1 MQTFTIINE
10 KLMFKEATVLFS
22 FSIPNNENEYVL
34 YSVSDFDSKNKSL
47 FVSRIVKEEE
57 YFYIKDIKEK
67 RFGNIKSY
75 IEDFINGKGGKKE
88 IKLSRENIN
97 FEPNKCQN
105 VSEEGREI
113 KCNTINDLEWAINKL
128 DDNLF
133 DMFIRLEELNDSI
146 YNLIVIRDKDI
157 IRNKEKENIKGNINI
172 FLLTL
177 FAVIFLSVLLFM
189 GYAEFIN
196 H

>member
-34 YSVSDFDSKNKSL
+34 YSVSDFDSKNKCL

-88 IKLSRENIN
+88 IKLSREIIN

-105 VSEEGREI
+105 VSESGRKI
-113 KCNTINDLEWAINKL
+113 KCNIINDLEWAINKL

-157 IRNKEKENIKGNINI
+157 IRNKEKENIKGNIN
-172 FLLTL
+172 LLTL

-189 GYAEFIN
+189 GYVEFIN

>member
-47 FVSRIVKEEE
+47 FVSRIVKGEK

-75 IEDFINGKGGKKE
+75 IEDFINYF
-88 IKLSRENIN
+88 S
-97 FEPNKCQN
+97 P
-105 VSEEGREI
+105 
-113 KCNTINDLEWAINKL
+113 
-128 DDNLF
+128 
-133 DMFIRLEELNDSI
+133 
-146 YNLIVIRDKDI
+146 
-157 IRNKEKENIKGNINI
+157 
-172 FLLTL
+172 TL
-177 FAVIFLSVLLFM
+177 
-189 GYAEFIN
+189 
-196 H
+196 

>member
-47 FVSRIVKEEE
+47 FVSRIVKGEK

-67 RFGNIKSY
+67 RYGNIKSY

-113 KCNTINDLEWAINKL
+113 KCNIINDLEWAINKL

-133 DMFIRLEELNDSI
+133 DKFIRLEELNDSI